1 MEYRNIFLANPAR
14 LSVQREQL
22 GIEQAEKITVPLEDI
37 SSVLIESQQVTLSVH
52 AAAAMADHGI
62 TVFLCDEKHLPSCQL
77 LPINQ
82 FCRQRKLL
90 LSQCEMGKPLQKQLW
105 QQIVVRKIQNQ
116 AQCLRL
122 MGLVMFD
129 LPVKT
134 KAERRS
140 ATQFRNFLV
149 GDGYHMVQYSVYAR
163 ICNGRDSVETHKKRI
178 LLALPSK
185 GSVRMLVI
193 TEKQYNAIELLVG
206 KPTPYD
212 KPQQFEQLMIF

>member
-1 MEYRNIFLANPAR
+1 MN
-14 LSVQREQL
+14 
-22 GIEQAEKITVPLEDI
+22 
-37 SSVLIESQQVTLSVH
+37 
-52 AAAAMADHGI
+52 
-62 TVFLCDEKHLPSCQL
+62 
-77 LPINQ
+77 
-82 FCRQRKLL
+82 
-90 LSQCEMGKPLQKQLW
+90 
-105 QQIVVRKIQNQ
+105 
-116 AQCLRL
+116 RL
-122 MGLVMFD
+122 MRILVMFD

-163 ICNGRDSVETHKKRI
+163 VCNGRDSVETHKKRI

-212 KPQQFEQLMIF
+212 KPQPFEQLMIF

>member
-1 MEYRNIFLANPAR
+1 MN
-14 LSVQREQL
+14 
-22 GIEQAEKITVPLEDI
+22 
-37 SSVLIESQQVTLSVH
+37 
-52 AAAAMADHGI
+52 
-62 TVFLCDEKHLPSCQL
+62 
-77 LPINQ
+77 
-82 FCRQRKLL
+82 
-90 LSQCEMGKPLQKQLW
+90 
-105 QQIVVRKIQNQ
+105 
-116 AQCLRL
+116 RL
-122 MGLVMFD
+122 MRILVMFD

-163 ICNGRDSVETHKKRI
+163 VCNGRDSVETHKKRI

-212 KPQQFEQLMIF
+212 KPQQFEQLMIFYRNRSVFLCFCLPCDEKDVLKALNLRS

>member
-1 MEYRNIFLANPAR
+1 MRI
-14 LSVQREQL
+14 
-22 GIEQAEKITVPLEDI
+22 
-37 SSVLIESQQVTLSVH
+37 
-52 AAAAMADHGI
+52 
-62 TVFLCDEKHLPSCQL
+62 
-77 LPINQ
+77 
-82 FCRQRKLL
+82 
-90 LSQCEMGKPLQKQLW
+90 
-105 QQIVVRKIQNQ
+105 
-116 AQCLRL
+116 
-122 MGLVMFD
+122 LVMFD

-134 KAERRS
+134 GSQRREAS
-140 ATQFRNFLV
+140 QFRNFLLR
-149 GDGYHMVQYSVYAR
+149 DGYHMVQLSVYAR

>member
-1 MEYRNIFLANPAR
+1 MN
-14 LSVQREQL
+14 
-22 GIEQAEKITVPLEDI
+22 
-37 SSVLIESQQVTLSVH
+37 
-52 AAAAMADHGI
+52 
-62 TVFLCDEKHLPSCQL
+62 
-77 LPINQ
+77 
-82 FCRQRKLL
+82 
-90 LSQCEMGKPLQKQLW
+90 
-105 QQIVVRKIQNQ
+105 
-116 AQCLRL
+116 RL
-122 MGLVMFD
+122 MRILVMFD

-134 KAERRS
+134 KAERCS

-163 ICNGRDSVETHKKRI
+163 VCNGRDSVETHKKRI